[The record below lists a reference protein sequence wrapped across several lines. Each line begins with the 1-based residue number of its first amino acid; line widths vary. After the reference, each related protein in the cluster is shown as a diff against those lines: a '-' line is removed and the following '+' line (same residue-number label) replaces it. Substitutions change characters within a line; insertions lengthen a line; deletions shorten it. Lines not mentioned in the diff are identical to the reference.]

1 MWGRQ
6 QGGFGSL
13 GTSRTGDRRKVI
25 LRHLSHRPHEYPGGQ
40 SKSFG
45 VGARQSQLI
54 DGSMEDETIL
64 RAGLSYRWKLAE
76 NTELRQNFVLES
88 GAENTYR
95 ESATSLSARLL
106 GNFAL
111 VASYT
116 SKNNS
121 VVPPLTEK
129 TDTYTAV
136 SLEYT
141 F

>member
-1 MWGRQ
+1 
-6 QGGFGSL
+6 
-13 GTSRTGDRRKVI
+13 
-25 LRHLSHRPHEYPGGQ
+25 
-40 SKSFG
+40 
-45 VGARQSQLI
+45 
-54 DGSMEDETIL
+54 MEDETIL
-64 RAGLSYRWKLAE
+64 RAGLSYRWKLAQ

-95 ESATSLSARLL
+95 ESATSLSVRLL
-106 GNFAL
+106 GDFAL

-116 SKNNS
+116 IKNNS